1 MEALGVLVAV
11 CLVVV
16 VLAVLAFSRL
26 YRKVD
31 QSQALIVSKTRRVDV
46 SFTGQ
51 VVLPI
56 LHKAEVMDI
65 SVKTIEISRS
75 GRDGLICRDNIR
87 ADIRILFFVKVNKT
101 VEDVIKVAQTV
112 GTERASHQDTLQEL
126 FHAKFSE
133 ALKTV
138 GKQLDFT
145 DLYTKREELRYHVI
159 ELIGIDLNGYHL
171 EDAAIDYLEQT
182 PLTQLD
188 PANVLDAQG
197 IRKITELTAI
207 EHVRTNEA
215 QRTEQKEITRQNVDA
230 REAILELERRQADAE
245 IKQKREIE
253 TSRAREEA
261 ETARVVEEERL
272 RAQGAFLRTE
282 EQLGVQRENQA
293 REIAVAAKNR
303 ERVIAVESE
312 RVEKDRLLE
321 VIARERETQLTRIA
335 AEKEV
340 EAEKRDIAEVI
351 RERVAVDRTVAE
363 QEESIKKLRVVEEA
377 ERERQAL
384 VIAAEAEAQER
395 LVKDI
400 KAAEAAEQAAT
411 HRAAEELT
419 LAEARL
425 KTADMDARAKLRL
438 AEGVQAE
445 AAAEGLAAVQVR
457 DKEAEVTVK
466 AGRAEAE
473 AAAALLRAEA
483 EGTQA
488 KALAEAEGAR
498 AKGLAEAEGARAA
511 AEAVEA
517 RLKAEAEGAR
527 AKGLAEA
534 EGARAAA
541 EAVEARLKAEA
552 EGARAKGLAEAEGA
566 RAAAEAVEARL
577 KAEAEGARAQS
588 LAEAEGAKAR
598 ALAEAVAIGEKLKAE
613 AAGLTEKAAAMAALD
628 DASRGHEEYRLRL
641 QAEKEIRLAGLETQR
656 QVAESQATVLATGLE
671 HADIDI
677 VGGESVFFDRLVSS
691 ISLGKGVDGFVD
703 NSRTAQA
710 LAKPWLD
717 GSGSF
722 TEDLSR
728 VLGSLGSADVRN
740 LTVSALLMKQI
751 KGGGPEAG
759 QLQQLLDR
767 ASELGLQDTPLTAL
781 NGSSAL
787 N

>member
-1 MEALGVLVAV
+1 MEALGVLVAACV
-11 CLVVV
+11 II
-16 VLAVLAFSRL
+16 AVLLLLGFSRL

-101 VEDVIKVAQTV
+101 VQDVIKVAQSV

-138 GKQLDFT
+138 GKQMDFT
-145 DLYTKREELRYHVI
+145 DLYTKREELRYHII
-159 ELIGIDLNGYHL
+159 ELIGVDLNGYHL

-197 IRKITELTAI
+197 IRKITELTAV

-215 QRTEQKEITRQNVDA
+215 KRTEQKEITRQDVDA

-245 IKQKREIE
+245 IKQRREIE

-261 ETARVVEEERL
+261 ETARVMEEERL
-272 RAQGAFLRTE
+272 RAQTAFLRTE

-303 ERVIAVESE
+303 ERVIAVENE
-312 RVEKDRLLE
+312 RIEKDRLLE
-321 VIARERETQLTRIA
+321 VIARERETQLTQIS

-340 EAEKRDIAEVI
+340 EAEKREIAEVI

-384 VIAAEAEAQER
+384 VIAAEAEAQEK

-425 KTADMDARAKLRL
+425 KTADLDARAKLRI

-445 AAAEGLAAVQVR
+445 SAAEGLAAVQVR

-473 AAAALLRAEA
+473 ATEARLRAEA

-498 AKGLAEAEGARAA
+498 ARGLAEAEGAQAA
-511 AEAVEA
+511 AAATEA
-517 RLKAEAEGAR
+517 RLRAEAEGAR
-527 AKGLAEA
+527 AKALAEA
-534 EGARAAA
+534 EGTKAA
-541 EAVEARLKAEA
+541 
-552 EGARAKGLAEAEGA
+552 
-566 RAAAEAVEARL
+566 
-577 KAEAEGARAQS
+577 
-588 LAEAEGAKAR
+588 
-598 ALAEAVAIGEKLKAE
+598 ALAEATGIGEKLKAE

-628 DASRGHEEYRLRL
+628 EASRGHEEYRLRL

-656 QVAESQATVLATGLE
+656 QVAEAQATVLATGLE
-671 HADIDI
+671 NADIDI
-677 VGGESVFFDRLVSS
+677 VGGESVFFDRLVSAVS
-691 ISLGKGVDGFVD
+691 FGKGVDGFMA
-703 NSRTAQA
+703 NSRTAQT

-728 VLGSLGSADVRN
+728 VLGSVGTADVQN
-740 LTVSALLMKQI
+740 LTVSALLMKLMN
-751 KGGGPEAG
+751 GGGAEAS
-759 QLQQLLDR
+759 QFRQLLEK
-767 ASELGLQDTPLTAL
+767 AGELGLADTPVASL
-781 NGSSAL
+781 NGAARG
-787 N
+787 